1 MGGQREFIVMLSRF
15 GISKFSAFAVALL
28 LSSFVF
34 GTAVLANAAH
44 QFGGTYRIV
53 EIKNQGESVQVRLSL
68 RLRNYSAADVK
79 GATVSFQSALPGGA
93 KQVAAEGVSLRVNER
108 EALPALETTL
118 TISAREYAGWKNGA
132 RPSFFIDFED
142 ATGTHNHQP
151 IQLIRMP

>member
-1 MGGQREFIVMLSRF
+1 MPSRI
-15 GISKFSAFAVALL
+15 GILRFSVFAVALL
-28 LSSFVF
+28 LSSVAF

-53 EIKNQGESVQVRLSL
+53 EVKNQGENVQVRLAL

-79 GATVSFQSALPGGA
+79 GATVSFESSLPSGA

-142 ATGTHNHQP
+142 STGTHNHQA
-151 IQLIRMP
+151 IELIRMP